1 MLEVESLSPLK
12 TIPPGGE
19 ITHIEEWTLLPLSG
33 SISTESDEPLKQTLA
48 PYFAQAI

>member
-12 TIPPGGE
+12 MVPPGGE

-33 SISTESDEPLKQTLA
+33 IVSTESDEALSQTIA
-48 PYFAQAI
+48 PYLAQAV